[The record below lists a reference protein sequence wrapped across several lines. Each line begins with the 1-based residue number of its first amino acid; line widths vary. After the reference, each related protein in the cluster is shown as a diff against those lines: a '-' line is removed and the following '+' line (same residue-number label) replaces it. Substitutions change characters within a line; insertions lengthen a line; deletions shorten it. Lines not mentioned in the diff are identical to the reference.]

1 MSAALRQQA
10 RLRQAES
17 GQAAAG
23 ESRTVYFEFAI
34 IGIAAG
40 YLAGFLGI
48 GGGFVVVPALTLL
61 FLHDSTT
68 APWAIHMAVATSL
81 ATMLVT
87 SLSSIIAHHRRGA
100 IRWPLVRSLA
110 GGLVIGA
117 VLGAVIADALHGEAL
132 VRVFGSFAV
141 LAGLQLILGRH
152 PDGDRPLPGQP
163 ALSLIGMVIGTISSL
178 IGIGGGALTGP
189 WQLWHGIRAQNAVAT
204 SAACGYPI
212 AIAGTLSF
220 IWLGWQ
226 GGQPGHAL
234 GYVHLP
240 AFAGIALTSALGAPL
255 GAATVHRLP
264 PRLVRRIFGVFLV
277 LVGVKML
284 TGL

>member
-1 MSAALRQQA
+1 MFL
-10 RLRQAES
+10 
-17 GQAAAG
+17 
-23 ESRTVYFEFAI
+23 EFAI
-34 IGIAAG
+34 IGIVAG

-61 FLHDSTT
+61 FLRDSNT

-100 IRWPLVRSLA
+100 IRWALFRSLA

-117 VLGAVIADALHGEAL
+117 VLGAVIADALHGDAL

-141 LAGLQLILGRH
+141 LAGLQLILGRK
-152 PDGDRPLPGQP
+152 PEGEKPLPGQP
-163 ALSLIGMVIGTISSL
+163 GISLVGMVIGAISSL

-189 WQLWHGIRAQNAVAT
+189 WQMWHGIRAQNAVAT

-212 AIAGTLSF
+212 AVAGTLSF
-220 IWLGWQ
+220 VWLGWQ
-226 GGQPGHAL
+226 GGQPGAEL
-234 GYVHLP
+234 GYVNLQ
-240 AFAGIALTSALGAPL
+240 AFMGIALTSALAAPL

-264 PRLVRRIFGVFLV
+264 SGLVRRIFGVFLV
-277 LVGVKML
+277 LVGLRML
-284 TGL
+284 VGL

>member
-1 MSAALRQQA
+1 MFL
-10 RLRQAES
+10 
-17 GQAAAG
+17 
-23 ESRTVYFEFAI
+23 EFAI
-34 IGIAAG
+34 IGVIAG

-61 FLHDSTT
+61 FLRDSTI

-100 IRWPLVRSLA
+100 IRWSLVRSLS

-117 VLGAVIADALHGEAL
+117 VLGAVIADALQGDAL
-132 VRVFGSFAV
+132 VRVFGSFAI
-141 LAGLQLILGRH
+141 LAGLQLILGRS
-152 PDGDRPLPGQP
+152 PAGEKPLPGQP
-163 ALSLIGMVIGTISSL
+163 AVSLVGVVFGAISSL

-189 WQLWHGIRAQNAVAT
+189 WQLWHGVRAQNAVAT

-226 GGQPGHAL
+226 GQLPGGAL
-234 GYVHLP
+234 GYVHIP
-240 AFAGIALTSALGAPL
+240 AFAGIAVTSALAAPL

-264 PRLVRRIFGVFLV
+264 PLLVRRIFGAFLM
-277 LVGVKML
+277 LVGLRML
-284 TGL
+284 SGL

>member
-1 MSAALRQQA
+1 MRASET
-10 RLRQAES
+10 AE
-17 GQAAAG
+17 
-23 ESRTVYFEFAI
+23 VFIEFAL
-34 IGIAAG
+34 IGVVAG

-61 FLHDSTT
+61 FMRDSSL

-87 SLSSIIAHHRRGA
+87 SLSSILAHHRRGA
-100 IRWPLVRSLA
+100 IRWLLVRSLS
-110 GGLVIGA
+110 GGLVVGA
-117 VLGAVIADALHGEAL
+117 VLGAVIANALQGDVL
-132 VRVFGSFAV
+132 VRVFGAFAI
-141 LAGLQLILGRH
+141 LAGLQLVLGRH
-152 PDGDRPLPGQP
+152 PDGEKPLPGQP
-163 ALSLIGMVIGTISSL
+163 GASLVGVFIGAISSL

-189 WQLWHGIRAQNAVAT
+189 WQMWHGIRAQNAVAT

-220 IWLGWQ
+220 VWLGWQ
-226 GGQPGHAL
+226 GGIPGQAL

-240 AFAGIALTSALGAPL
+240 AFVGIALTSALAAPL

-264 PRLVRRIFGVFLV
+264 PRLVRRIFGAFLV
-277 LVGVKML
+277 LIGLRML
-284 TGL
+284 IGM